1 MFRSHTAN
9 LSDSTQMATTYK
21 FPFCWGGVSVTVLYT
36 KNFTFNFETH
46 CQLTD
51 IKIIAFFF
59 FTSETSQSWQML
71 MQNLWHQHDLAST
84 QCLHLHNYSQAFLNT
99 SSLTACFVL
108 GLLFFCAIFPTFLFL
123 NTKPACGRHNFSD
136 VVLESF
142 LELIIYA
149 PWEGLQDWPTPEA
162 GVGEFQQRYQ
172 QRSTATW
179 LAWRAAGEA
188 AQGVRSQQ
196 LYSAQ
201 ATLTVPTV
209 PIKAELSIT
218 KQDQPAF

>member
-1 MFRSHTAN
+1 MGFQWQY
-9 LSDSTQMATTYK
+9 STQRILFSTLKLIASWLILKSLPSFFYLRNFSILTNVNAKPMASAWPGIYPMSAPAQLQPS
-21 FPFCWGGVSVTVLYT
+21 FPKHFFPNSLFCFGFAG
-36 KNFTFNFETH
+36 
-46 CQLTD
+46 
-51 IKIIAFFF
+51 
-59 FTSETSQSWQML
+59 
-71 MQNLWHQHDLAST
+71 
-84 QCLHLHNYSQAFLNT
+84 
-99 SSLTACFVL
+99 
-108 GLLFFCAIFPTFLFL
+108 FCAIFPTFLFL
-123 NTKPACGRHNFSD
+123 NTKPAYGMHNFSD

-162 GVGEFQQRYQ
+162 RVGEFQQRYQ

-196 LYSAQ
+196 LCSAQ